1 MDGTALFF
9 YEKETHAMK
18 RISTLLAAGLC
29 LLSLAFLAS
38 GCSKQAPQAVQRQE
52 VLIGTN
58 LSLTGPGEA
67 YCRSTEQGVGAGQ
80 GYTE

>member
-18 RISTLLAAGLC
+18 RISTLLP
-29 LLSLAFLAS
+29 FN
-38 GCSKQAPQAVQRQE
+38 R
-52 VLIGTN
+52 
-58 LSLTGPGEA
+58 TGG
-67 YCRSTEQGVGAGQ
+67 RAGQ